1 MKVIDQ
7 LIKALRGAALYNPEV
22 QVAPCC
28 ILWPD
33 GDRQWEPAI
42 PRLKAQIPELL
53 VLGDYDPPRKSGPAI
68 WLRCVI
74 EGKLPAVELPPGAVP
89 VLYLPGVSRQDLR
102 LVEEMGES
110 LKPLVELQ
118 YRGVFWSQLNTKDWT
133 ILAFLKSEQGGLGL
147 DTAQD
152 QETKNAMR
160 LALVSLLDENVKTL
174 QGKRL
179 DSDYFNTLLTGGD
192 PVRDLLQWLD
202 QGDDFK
208 KARGKNRWQAFVA
221 VCSTQFGF
229 NPEKEGL
236 LKGAEKLAFHEGA
249 WRPVWDRFCEA
260 PHLYLNIPDQIRKC
274 KLPEDSILWRT
285 GQGYEGWPQWN
296 EGQENQL
303 QDELRAAGEMAPH
316 EARQRVKDLEKIHS
330 RRREL
335 VWADLGEAQLACALE
350 HLAILAEV
358 TEQALAGG
366 SLEELSAAYQH
377 GGWRADQAVIDTLSQ
392 ISKRTEQETIFPL
405 IRALYTPWA
414 DQSARYLQQI
424 VVQGGYPVEKI
435 DDLSAVPIKEGTCIL
450 FVDGLR
456 FDLARQLDGVL
467 KQRGC
472 QVEERAAWAPLPTL
486 TATGKPAVSP
496 VRQQIT
502 GMEVDR
508 DFEPS
513 VAKTGHSL
521 KGGYYLKKLL
531 AAAEWIVLNGI
542 KSAKEGRGW
551 SEAGNVDRLGH
562 NLGWKLA
569 GQMDGLIREIADHII
584 ALLDAGWRSVQ
595 VVTDHGWLLLP
606 GGLPKIE
613 LPSSLVENK
622 WGRCAILKPGAIYED
637 KLYPWFWNPEI
648 NFALAPGIGCYRRG
662 EEYTHGGLSL
672 QECLTLELTVTRDL
686 KSAASA
692 LKITALEWRG
702 MRCFVNVEGSGDA
715 GLALDIRTHP
725 GDPTTSVV
733 LSVKKLK
740 MDGTTSVV
748 VDRGELEGTPAT
760 AVLLAADGALAAQM
774 DTVIGGGDS

>member
-1 MKVIDQ
+1 
-7 LIKALRGAALYNPEV
+7 
-22 QVAPCC
+22 VAPCC

-33 GDRQWEPAI
+33 GERQWEPALA
-42 PRLKAQIPELL
+42 RLKAQIPELL
-53 VLGDYDPPRKSGPAI
+53 VLGDYNPQEKSGPAI

-102 LVEEMGES
+102 SAEEMAEP
-110 LKPLVELQ
+110 LKSLVELQ
-118 YRGVFWSQLNTKDWT
+118 YRGVFWSQLNSKDWT
-133 ILAFLKSEQGGLGL
+133 ILAFLKSEGGGLGL
-147 DTAQD
+147 DIAQD

-160 LALVSLLDENVKTL
+160 LALVPLLDENVKTL

-179 DSDYFNTLLTGGD
+179 DQNYFNTLLTGGD

-208 KARGKNRWQAFVA
+208 EAQGKNRWQAFVA
-221 VCSTQFGF
+221 ICSSQFGF

-236 LKGAEKLAFHEGA
+236 LKGAEKLAFHEGT
-249 WRPVWDRFCEA
+249 WQPVWDRFCEA
-260 PHLYLNIPDQIRKC
+260 PHLYLNIPAQIRKC
-274 KLPEDSILWRT
+274 KLPADSILWRT

-296 EGQENQL
+296 EEQENKL
-303 QDELRAAGEMAPH
+303 LDELRVLGEMAPH
-316 EARQRVKDLEKIHS
+316 EARQRVKDLEKIHG
-330 RRREL
+330 RRRAL
-335 VWADLGEAQLACALE
+335 VWADLGQAPLACALK
-350 HLAILAEV
+350 HLSILAEV
-358 TEQALAGG
+358 TEQSLAGG
-366 SLEELSAAYQH
+366 SLEELSAAYQD
-377 GGWRADQAVIDTLSQ
+377 GGWRADQAVMEALSQ
-392 ISKRTEQETIFPL
+392 ISKPTEQEIIFPV
-405 IRALYTPWA
+405 IRTLYTPWA
-414 DQSARYLQQI
+414 DQSARYLQEI
-424 VVQGGYPVEKI
+424 VSRGDYPAGKI
-435 DDLSAVPIKEGTCIL
+435 DDLGALPTKEGTCIL

-456 FDLARQLDGVL
+456 FDLARRLGWML
-467 KQRGC
+467 KQKGYP
-472 QVEERAAWAPLPTL
+472 VEEKTAWAPLPTL

-502 GMEVDR
+502 GREPDH

-513 VAKTGHSL
+513 VAETCHSL

-531 AAAEWIVLNGI
+531 TTDGWKVLNGERGTG
-542 KSAKEGRGW
+542 EGRAW

-562 NLGWKLA
+562 HSGWKLA
-569 GQMDGLIREIADHII
+569 RQLDGLFREIADHIV
-584 ALLDAGWRSVQ
+584 ALLDTGWQAVR

-613 LPSSLVENK
+613 LASSLVENK

-637 KLYPWFWNPEI
+637 KLYPWFWNPDI
-648 NFALAPGIGCYRRG
+648 TFALAPGIGCYRRG

-686 KSAASA
+686 EKIDSA
-692 LKITALEWRG
+692 LKITALNWRG

-715 GLALDIRTHP
+715 GLAFDIRTHS
-725 GDPTTSVV
+725 GDPATSVV
-733 LSVKKLK
+733 LTVKKLK
-740 MDGTTSVV
+740 EDGTASVV
-748 VDRGELEGTPAT
+748 VNRGELEGTAAT